1 MSIINF
7 REVLPR
13 TFSHKFG
20 ESPTAELKFVVTV
33 TEPVAHQ
40 LLLNTVGIL
49 HGSTHPEFSYLLCT
63 EGSVTETD
71 RQHAEITYRYEVP
84 QVGSAGFSPSPL
96 ARKDVWSFSTGGVAV
111 PALTFYYGSG
121 NEKIRSLVNTAGDFF
136 EGAMTEEA
144 ELRCSISGN
153 RPTFP
158 LGIATAVTN
167 RVNSD
172 GFLGAAAHQWKCQ
185 GISGQ
190 QQVEVV
196 NGMEITYWSVTA
208 ELAYRASGWNLLLP
222 NVGWNYIDTEYP
234 AGEPTKVKK
243 PVYVYNDENEKIPA
257 ATVQALNEDG
267 GLKSEDFD
275 LSGNSGMPFILNRRV
290 HPEIAF
296 TPLFGTP
303 PF

>member
-1 MSIINF
+1 MSILNF

-20 ESPTAELKFVVTV
+20 ESPTAERKFVVTV

-40 LLLNTVGIL
+40 LLLNTVGIF
-49 HGSTHPEFSYLLCT
+49 HGSMHPEFSYLLCT

-84 QVGSAGFSPSPL
+84 QSGSQDNQPNPL
-96 ARKDVWSFSTGGVAV
+96 ARKDVWSFSTGGAGI
-111 PALTFYYGSG
+111 PALVYYQGSG
-121 NEKIRSLVNTAGDFF
+121 NANRKALINTAGDFF
-136 EGAMTEEA
+136 ESAMTEEA

-153 RPTFP
+153 RAAFP
-158 LGIATAVTN
+158 IATAAQVTN
-167 RVNSD
+167 CVNSD
-172 GFLGAAAHQWKCQ
+172 AFMGAAVHQWKCQ

-196 NGMEITYWSVTA
+196 NGVEIKYWSVTV
-208 ELAYRASGWNLLLP
+208 ELVYRQSGWNLLLP
-222 NVGWNYIDTEYP
+222 NVGWNYISGSGGSAKKKRCYVFSEEDE
-234 AGEPTKVKK
+234 KVASAN
-243 PVYVYNDENEKIPA
+243 VM
-257 ATVQALNEDG
+257 ALNDDG
-267 GLKSEDFD
+267 SIRFNTDFTG
-275 LSGNSGMPFILNRRV
+275 SGAPTILNRRV
-290 HPEIAF
+290 HPEVAF

>member
-1 MSIINF
+1 MSIIAY

-40 LLLNTVGIL
+40 LLLNTVGIF
-49 HGSTHPEFSYLLCT
+49 HGSMHPEFSYLLCT

-84 QVGSAGFSPSPL
+84 QVGSQDSQPNPL
-96 ARKDVWSFSTGGVAV
+96 ARRDVWSFSTGGSAV
-111 PALTFYYGSG
+111 PALVYYQGSG
-121 NEKIRSLVNTAGDFF
+121 NANRKALINTAGDFF
-136 EGAMTEEA
+136 ESAMTEEA

-153 RPTFP
+153 RPAFP
-158 LGIATAVTN
+158 VAVAAQVTN
-167 RVNSD
+167 CVNSD
-172 GFLGAAAHQWKCQ
+172 GFMGSAAHQWKCQ

-196 NGMEITYWSVTA
+196 SGVEIKYWSVTV
-208 ELAYRASGWNLLLP
+208 ELAYRQSGWNLLLP
-222 NVGWNYIDTEYP
+222 NVGWNYISGSGGSAKKRRCYVFSSESEGSTEQV
-234 AGEPTKVKK
+234 ASANVM
-243 PVYVYNDENEKIPA
+243 
-257 ATVQALNEDG
+257 ALNDDG
-267 GLKSEDFD
+267 SIRFNTDFTG
-275 LSGNSGMPFILNRRV
+275 SGAPTVLNRRV
-290 HPEIAF
+290 HPEVAF